1 MILMIGGDG
10 ADRYRGSGDETVD
23 GEVVMIWK
31 RTRKQTEK
39 TLYSVRVR
47 VEFRVKIAKLV
58 VRRHN
63 VCFHHSI

>member
-1 MILMIGGDG
+1 MIGGDG

-23 GEVVMIWK
+23 GEVVMFWK

-39 TLYSVRVR
+39 TLYCVRVR

-58 VRRHN
+58 VQRHD

>member
-1 MILMIGGDG
+1 MIGRDG
-10 ADRYRGSGDETVD
+10 TDRYRGSGDETVD

-47 VEFRVKIAKLV
+47 VKFRVKIAKLV
-58 VRRHN
+58 VRRHDI
-63 VCFHHSI
+63 CFHHSI